1 MRGCV
6 EPGDVQKGEEMER
19 FNKKQ
24 GAELVGVRLPPTRI
38 QKTPKR
44 WVPYTERGWRG
55 GGGGRDWRLFPIYI
69 YYLYG
74 FFMAAEYS
82 SSSDSDIILI
92 LQVGDFLICS
102 NSRCRT

>member
-55 GGGGRDWRLFPIYI
+55 GGGGKGLEAISYIYI
-69 YYLYG
+69 LP
-74 FFMAAEYS
+74 
-82 SSSDSDIILI
+82 IWILHGCRV
-92 LQVGDFLICS
+92 LVLI
-102 NSRCRT
+102 

>member
-55 GGGGRDWRLFPIYI
+55 GGGEGIGGYFLYIYI
-69 YYLYG
+69 TY
-74 FFMAAEYS
+74 MDS
-82 SSSDSDIILI
+82 SWLPSTRPHLI
-92 LQVGDFLICS
+92 RTLFLFCK
-102 NSRCRT
+102 